1 MLTTK
6 ALLLIS
12 HGLKN
17 ISYFVCFVG
26 WFFCFVFF
34 FCLITRLF
42 VFRAKGGLREAS
54 AMCESGTRG
63 GAFYR
68 PHALAHDSLFA
79 LALRFPLLALKTNKK
94 LSP

>member
-26 WFFCFVFF
+26 WFFLFVCFVFF
-34 FCLITRLF
+34 F
-42 VFRAKGGLREAS
+42 V
-54 AMCESGTRG
+54 
-63 GAFYR
+63 
-68 PHALAHDSLFA
+68 
-79 LALRFPLLALKTNKK
+79 
-94 LSP
+94 

>member
-26 WFFCFVFF
+26 WFFC
-34 FCLITRLF
+34 LF
-42 VFRAKGGLREAS
+42 VLSFFLFFGLKEACVRRAPCASQALEEEHFIDHMLWHMTHFLRLP
-54 AMCESGTRG
+54 CV
-63 GAFYR
+63 
-68 PHALAHDSLFA
+68 SLC
-79 LALRFPLLALKTNKK
+79 LL
-94 LSP
+94 